1 MNVKQYETYL
11 ADLIYNSESNENNIE
26 NRKNVGIV
34 GINQITSTLHLK
46 SLGNFYIEK
55 VGNKLGLS

>member
-1 MNVKQYETYL
+1 MYVREYETYL

-34 GINQITSTLHLK
+34 GINQIVTLRK
-46 SLGNFYIEK
+46 
-55 VGNKLGLS
+55 